1 MPKSHLPS
9 SANFDGT
16 HLPRMEPLL
25 VRIRE
30 VVALVGAHRSTVIRW
45 VALGEFPAPVRLPGR
60 RVAWRL
66 ADVVAWAEARESV
79 AR

>member
-1 MPKSHLPS
+1 MSHSRLPS
-9 SANFDGT
+9 SATYDDPS
-16 HLPRMEPLL
+16 LSRMEPLL
-25 VRIRE
+25 LRLRE

-66 ADVVAWAEARESV
+66 AEVIAWTEARER

>member
-1 MPKSHLPS
+1 MSHARLPR
-9 SANFDGT
+9 SATYDDPPS
-16 HLPRMEPLL
+16 PRMEPLL
-25 VRIRE
+25 LRLRE
-30 VVALVGAHRSTVIRW
+30 VVALVSAHRSTVIRW

-66 ADVVAWAEARESV
+66 AEVIAWTEARER